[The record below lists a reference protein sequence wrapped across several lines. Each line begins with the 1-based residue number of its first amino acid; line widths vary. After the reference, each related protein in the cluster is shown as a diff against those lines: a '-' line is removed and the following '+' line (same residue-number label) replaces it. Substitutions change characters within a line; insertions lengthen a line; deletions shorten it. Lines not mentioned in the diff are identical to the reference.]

1 MLRASTLPAFS
12 VTVHG
17 VSFCV
22 LLAGGSRPAHLRTK
36 GRTAARQAVRRE
48 GAAQPLRAELGR
60 WQDEHQQL
68 EHVSHV
74 EFHRWQNWRRHQA
87 RQIRRVRALLWELSA
102 DRLDQLAVRW
112 HQVRRGW
119 SIDQLV
125 TWIAAPAA
133 ELQLAA

>member
-1 MLRASTLPAFS
+1 MLLPTTLPAFS

-22 LLAGGSRPAHLRTK
+22 LLAGGSRPVHLRPK

-48 GAAQPLRAELGR
+48 RAAQPLRAELGR

-87 RQIRRVRALLWELSA
+87 RQVRRVRALLWQLSTA
-102 DRLDQLAVRW
+102 RLDQLAARW
-112 HQVRRGW
+112 HQVRGVW
-119 SIDQLV
+119 SIDELV
-125 TWIAAPAA
+125 TWIAAGAA
-133 ELQLAA
+133 QPILAA